1 MNLRGNK
8 AAVLVRMLCMLA
20 LVFLSFAHKPVVA
33 APLSPA
39 ELAAITLPDG
49 TVADLCING
58 GVEHGKPKQGLG
70 PACEACRISAAAL
83 LPVPTDIGGRLIA
96 FRIVADRP
104 LIEAVVTGQRYEL
117 GAPPTAPPHLS
128 I

>member
-1 MNLRGNK
+1 MNLKGSK
-8 AAVLVRMLCMLA
+8 TAVLVRMLCMLA

-33 APLSPA
+33 ASLSPS

-49 TVADLCING
+49 TIADLCING

-70 PACEACRISAAAL
+70 PGCEACRISAAIL
-83 LPVPTDIGGRLIA
+83 LPSPSDIAGRMIA
-96 FRIVADRP
+96 FRVVGDRP
-104 LIEAVVTGQRYEL
+104 LVEAVFTGQRYEP

>member
-1 MNLRGNK
+1 MNLGGKK

-49 TVADLCING
+49 TIADLCLSD
-58 GVEHGKPKQGLG
+58 GVEHGKTKQGFG
-70 PACEACRISAAAL
+70 QGCDACRIGAAVL
-83 LPVPTDIGGRLIA
+83 LPAPSVLGGRAIA
-96 FRIVADRP
+96 FRIVGDRP
-104 LIEAVVTGQRYEL
+104 LIEAAVTGQRYEP

>member
-1 MNLRGNK
+1 MDPRGNK

-20 LVFLSFAHKPVVA
+20 LVFLSFAHKPVAA

-70 PACEACRISAAAL
+70 QGCEACRIGAAVL
-83 LPVPTDIGGRLIA
+83 LPAPSDVGGRVIA
-96 FRIVADRP
+96 FRIVGDRP
-104 LIEAVVTGQRYEL
+104 LIEATVTGQRYEP

>member
-1 MNLRGNK
+1 MDLKGSK
-8 AAVLVRMLCMLA
+8 SSVLVRMLCMLA

-49 TVADLCING
+49 TIADLCINDG
-58 GVEHGKPKQGLG
+58 IEHGKAKSGLG
-70 PACEACRISAAAL
+70 PGCEACRIGGAIL
-83 LPVPTDIGGRLIA
+83 LPTPADLVGKVVP
-96 FRIVADRP
+96 FRVVGDRP
-104 LIEAVVTGQRYEL
+104 LIEAVVTGQRYEP

>member
-1 MNLRGNK
+1 MNLNGNK

-20 LVFLSFAHKPVVA
+20 LVCLSFAHRPAVA
-33 APLSPA
+33 ASLSPA

-49 TVADLCING
+49 TIADLCLDD
-58 GVEHGKPKQGLG
+58 GVDHGKTKKGFGQS
-70 PACEACRISAAAL
+70 CEACRIGAAIL
-83 LPVPTDIGGRLIA
+83 LPAPTDLAGRPIA
-96 FRIVADRP
+96 FRIVGDRP
-104 LIEAVVTGQRYEL
+104 LIEAAVTGQRYEP

>member
-49 TVADLCING
+49 TIADLCING
-58 GVEHGKPKQGLG
+58 GVDHGKFKQGLG
-70 PACEACRISAAAL
+70 PGCEACRISAAAL

-96 FRIVADRP
+96 FRIVGDRP
-104 LIEAVVTGQRYEL
+104 LIEAVVTGQRYEP